1 MQSLF
6 ILILRTE
13 FNFSTRIH
21 PINRTMKAN
30 SEPISIVVYTRIG
43 CHLCEEAE
51 RFLHTRCT
59 SLGMGVRTIDVD
71 SDPELAAEFGE
82 SVPVVTVNG
91 KVRFRGCVSPVLLD
105 RLLRME
111 AASRR

>member
-1 MQSLF
+1 
-6 ILILRTE
+6 
-13 FNFSTRIH
+13 
-21 PINRTMKAN
+21 
-30 SEPISIVVYTRIG
+30 
-43 CHLCEEAE
+43 
-51 RFLHTRCT
+51 
-59 SLGMGVRTIDVD
+59 MGVRTIDVD